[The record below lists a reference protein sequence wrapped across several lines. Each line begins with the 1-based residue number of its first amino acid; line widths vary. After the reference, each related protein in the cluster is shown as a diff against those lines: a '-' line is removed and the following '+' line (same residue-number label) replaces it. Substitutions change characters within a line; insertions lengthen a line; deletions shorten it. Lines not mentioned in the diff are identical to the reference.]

1 MKKLFLAV
9 LICAIAAS
17 SLMGCGKKSGTE
29 HKPGEEHPKAE
40 HPK

>member
-9 LICAIAAS
+9 LICAIALG
-17 SLMGCGKKSGTE
+17 LMGCGKQAGTGG
-29 HKPGEEHPKAE
+29 PGHEHPKSE

>member
-9 LICAIAAS
+9 LICAITTLG
-17 SLMGCGKKSGTE
+17 LMGCKKQAGTE
-29 HKPGEEHPKAE
+29 RPSGHEHPKSE